1 LLFDEERER
10 SGRRNLIFLQAEDVR
25 KALPM
30 DEAIAAMKRAFALF
44 SDGRA
49 QAPLRARVVMPAH
62 EGESLIMPTYVD
74 DEGGEALAVKIV
86 SVFPRNVHR
95 GLPILHAAVLVL
107 EASTGRPTALLEG
120 GTLTAIR
127 TGAASGA
134 ATDLLAR
141 PNSAV
146 AAIFGAGVQARTQ
159 LEAICTVRS
168 IQTVWVYDCI
178 PARAEAFI
186 AEMAGKGPIP
196 TDLRAATSP
205 QQAVAEADV
214 VCTATTSPTPVFA
227 DADLKPGVHI
237 NGVGSYTPEMQE
249 VPAETVAR
257 ALVVVSSREAALAEA
272 GDLIQPI
279 RHGIIQKEHIH
290 AELGEIVLDRKH
302 GRTHA
307 EQVTFFKAMGVA
319 VQDAVA
325 ARLALQNAETLGLGQ
340 QVNW

>member
-1 LLFDEERER
+1 M
-10 SGRRNLIFLQAEDVR
+10 IVLQAEDVR

-30 DEAIAAMKRAFALF
+30 DESIEAMKRAFALF

-49 QAPLRARVVMPAH
+49 QVPLRTRVVVPAY
-62 EGESLIMPTYVD
+62 EGESFFMPAFVD
-74 DEGGEALAVKIV
+74 DTEDEALVVKTV
-86 SVFPRNVHR
+86 SVFPRNVQQ

-141 PNSAV
+141 PDSTV

-159 LEAICTVRS
+159 LEAICTVRL
-168 IQTVWVYDCI
+168 IQTVWVYDRI
-178 PARAEAFI
+178 PAKAEAFI
-186 AEMAGKGPIP
+186 SEMAGTGPIP

-214 VCTATTSPTPVFA
+214 ICTATTSFTPVFA
-227 DADLKPGVHI
+227 DADLKSGVHI
-237 NGVGSYTPEMQE
+237 NGIGSYTPDMQE

-279 RHGIIQKEHIH
+279 RHGIIQEEHIH
-290 AELGEIVLDRKH
+290 AELGEIVLGRKH
-302 GRTHA
+302 GRTHSK
-307 EQVTFFKAMGVA
+307 QVTFFKAMGVA

-325 ARLALQNAETLGLGQ
+325 ARLAMRNAQALDLGQ
-340 QVNW
+340 RVEW